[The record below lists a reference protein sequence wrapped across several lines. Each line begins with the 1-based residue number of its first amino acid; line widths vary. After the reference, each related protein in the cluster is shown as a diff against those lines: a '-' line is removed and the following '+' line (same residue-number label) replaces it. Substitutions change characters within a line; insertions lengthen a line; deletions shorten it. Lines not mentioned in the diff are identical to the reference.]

1 MVYPMDRPIEMAKHD
16 RRCRPEAGR
25 MRRFHHREPLFR
37 VDLVGAEHRAYLIIE
52 NFGRRSGQSA
62 EPSLAQRTEKHRHI
76 ETQRRSSLPDFEWR
90 KGMHMYL
97 RYRLLGC
104 AADRQVTGTRIGRMD
119 TPLHADLGPPALPG
133 LAPPPFYLGERQ
145 VIGTPAQILA
155 QLAF

>member
-104 AADRQVTGTRIGRMD
+104 AADRQVSAALTGRVDTALDRAPGR
-119 TPLHADLGPPALPG
+119 PSPPGRAR
-133 LAPPPFYLGERQ
+133 PPFYLGERQ
-145 VIGTPAQILA
+145 VIGTPAQI
-155 QLAF
+155 